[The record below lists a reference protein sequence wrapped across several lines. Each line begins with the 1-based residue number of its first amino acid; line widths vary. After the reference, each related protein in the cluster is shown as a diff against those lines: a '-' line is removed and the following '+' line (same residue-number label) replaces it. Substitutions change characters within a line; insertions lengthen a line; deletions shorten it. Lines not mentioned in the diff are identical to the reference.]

1 MTQEYDSPEA
11 EHMFEIL
18 DFTRCHGRKISN
30 EQLKAFDR
38 GKQSTLQKL
47 TIGEYLKKVKKDGIS
62 FYSLTSRGL
71 NLFGAL
77 RKDQPVPEEL
87 KAQIIDNLEK
97 AMADVRV
104 KPWEVMFHI
113 IHVIG
118 KENSVTTQDII
129 DYFSEHFPD
138 IKGASR
144 PNIYRNIKHLR
155 MKRYIE
161 YEKMTHVGQSEYK
174 LSKKGEEIFFMT
186 QADATSK
193 LRTSEEWDRTL
204 RQVFQQVDEEKKE
217 DDEALFYTLDSALP
231 ELDNQQMIWVLYTQ
245 GNIYEL
251 KSSLDRAEEVY
262 LRMEGICEEVRDD
275 KGRAYAQKGLGN
287 VAFKKNRYSVAKQYY
302 ARCLKIAQ
310 EVRDSPLLSDV
321 FNNLGACLYVGDD
334 VDEAQKLFE
343 KALDIAG
350 DDSRRASTLYNIGL
364 CHARKE
370 DLDKAKE
377 FWLKSL
383 HLYEVL
389 QENIEIEKVQH
400 NIREVD
406 RKQKREYLLEKY
418 RKAMQMGTR
427 KDIEKA
433 YKDLVVF
440 MRDGFTDERGKPY
453 VPG

>member
-18 DFTRCHGRKISN
+18 DFARCHGRKISK
-30 EQLKAFDR
+30 EQLRTFDK
-38 GKQSTLQKL
+38 GAQSTLQKL
-47 TIGEYLKKVKKDGIS
+47 IIGEYLKKVEKDGN
-62 FYSLTSRGL
+62 FFFSLNSRGL
-71 NLFGAL
+71 NLFGAV

-87 KAQIIDNLEK
+87 KAQIVDNLEK
-97 AMADVRV
+97 VMADVRV

-118 KENSVTTQDII
+118 KEKPVTTQDII

-161 YEKMTHVGQSEYK
+161 YEKMTHLGQSEYK

-204 RQVFQQVDEEKKE
+204 RQVFQNVDEEKKE

-231 ELDNQQMIWVLYTQ
+231 ALDNQQMVWVLYTQ

-251 KSSLDRAEEVY
+251 KNSLDRAEEVY
-262 LRMEGICEEVRDD
+262 LRMEGICEEVKDD
-275 KGRAYAQKGLGN
+275 RGRAYAQKGLGN
-287 VAFKKNRYSVAKQYY
+287 VAFKKNRCSVAKQYY
-302 ARCLKIAQ
+302 TRCLKIAQ
-310 EVRDSPLLSDV
+310 EVQDSQLLSDV
-321 FNNLGACLYVGDD
+321 FNNLGACLYVDDD
-334 VDEAQKLFE
+334 VDEALQVFE

-383 HLYEVL
+383 HLYKEL
-389 QENIEIEKVQH
+389 EENIESEKVQH
-400 NIREVD
+400 NLREID

-418 RKAMQMGTR
+418 RKAMQMGTTE
-427 KDIEKA
+427 DIEKA

-440 MRDGFTDERGKPY
+440 MRDGFTNERRKTY